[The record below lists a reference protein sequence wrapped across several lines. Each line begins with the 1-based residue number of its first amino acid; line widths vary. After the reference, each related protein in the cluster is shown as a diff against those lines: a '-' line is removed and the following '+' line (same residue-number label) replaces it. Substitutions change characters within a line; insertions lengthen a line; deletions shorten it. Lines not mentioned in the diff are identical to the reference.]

1 MIEQVSYLD
10 PDLLY
15 PDWTVGTYLTL
26 VLFLGIITLNIV
38 GSIFSL
44 IAENKKKEYEE
55 NLKSEMKDKVAQKIN
70 DSRLEDASVKESA
83 ALFNRSELICNLNC
97 YF

>member
-26 VLFLGIITLNIV
+26 VFFLGIITLNVV

-55 NLKSEMKDKVAQKIN
+55 NLKSEMKNKIAQKIN
-70 DSRLEDASVKESA
+70 DSRLEDASLKEST
-83 ALFNRSELICNLNC
+83 ALFNRSELICKM
-97 YF
+97 